1 MKAINNTAYAA
12 AMSSNEN
19 LMYEG
24 RFTRST
30 KELVASH
37 TVLTAND
44 GTCAA
49 YDIVDPGMMAGRC
62 TCRRCR

>member
-1 MKAINNTAYAA
+1 MKTSDQSAYTTA
-12 AMSSNEN
+12 MTNDN

-24 RFTRST
+24 RFMRST

-49 YDIVDPGMMAGRC
+49 YDIVDPGE
-62 TCRRCR
+62 